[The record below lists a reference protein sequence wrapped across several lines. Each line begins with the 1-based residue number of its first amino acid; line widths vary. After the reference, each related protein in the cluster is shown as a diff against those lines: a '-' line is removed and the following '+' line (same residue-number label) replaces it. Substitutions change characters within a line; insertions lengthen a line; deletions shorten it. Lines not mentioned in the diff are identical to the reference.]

1 MRYLMILISIGL
13 FIDCGTPKG
22 NRDLTKA
29 DCIRNFVRKVGFV
42 KLPYSHNL
50 NLDKEEYKYLIDYK
64 SNDTLFFKS
73 PNNQIIGVL
82 PDTLNYFGIL
92 YYSVGDDLYP
102 CLVTFNKN
110 GEKIDDQKISNGLCA
125 GCGCECDSCS
135 DITTITKD
143 LKINSHFFLKSTDCD
158 SIGNKILGTTKYYLS
173 TVDGF
178 IKTSGRIKLNEKV
191 EKEYK

>member
-1 MRYLMILISIGL
+1 MRYLMILISTGLLIG
-13 FIDCGTPKG
+13 CGTSKW
-22 NRDLTKA
+22 NKDLNKA
-29 DCIRNFVRKVGFV
+29 DYIRNFISKVGFV

-73 PNNQIIGVL
+73 PINQIIGVL

-92 YYSVGDDLYP
+92 YYAVGDDLYP
-102 CLVTFNKN
+102 CLITFNKN

-135 DITTITKD
+135 DITTVTKD
-143 LKINSHFFLKSTDCD
+143 LKISSHLFLKSTDCD
-158 SIGNKILGTTKYYLS
+158 SIGNKIPSNTKCMLS
-173 TVDGF
+173 IVDGF
-178 IKTSGRIKLNEKV
+178 VNSAGKIKLNNEVK
-191 EKEYK
+191 KEYK